1 MKRHKFLAAIVAA
14 TAAVTLSGAAMAQ
27 SPQAKALVDQ
37 AKSQGVVGEQSDG
50 FLGFVSGGGD
60 AAVRSAV
67 AEINAGRAQLYRE
80 AAARNGVTV
89 AAAGASAFEQV
100 ARTRLKPGEYY
111 RQPDG
116 SWVRK

>member
-1 MKRHKFLAAIVAA
+1 MKRHKFLTSVLAA
-14 TAAVTLSGAAMAQ
+14 TAAMALAGSALAQ
-27 SPQAKALVDQ
+27 SPQAKATVDQ
-37 AKSQGVVGEQSDG
+37 AKAQGVVGEQSDG

-60 AAVRSAV
+60 AAVQAAV
-67 AEINAGRAQLYRE
+67 AEINAGRAQLYRD

-100 ARTRLKPGEYY
+100 ARTRLKAGEYY